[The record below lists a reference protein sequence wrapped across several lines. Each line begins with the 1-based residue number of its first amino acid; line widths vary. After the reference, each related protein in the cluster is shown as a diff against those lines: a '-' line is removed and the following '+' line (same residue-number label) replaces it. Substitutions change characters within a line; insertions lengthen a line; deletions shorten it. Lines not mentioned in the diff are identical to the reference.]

1 MNSFKRQYHIKI
13 LASALSIVLSL
24 SMLVMV
30 TFAWY
35 VMSTAPEVSGMQIK
49 IGSDTIRVAPDCI
62 DASGQHHYPGA
73 FQGVLETDATA
84 IPENFWGLIPVS
96 TADGKHWFSATYE
109 SLENG
114 GDRKTDEYLEDT
126 TLSSANL
133 TARPESGGNYLYLDF
148 WVVAP
153 KDYDLRVSTATQ
165 GSGQSGSYV
174 KVFPQVTQDAAGK
187 YSLDE
192 TQRQAESSLRIGFL
206 VNEDTV
212 SGESYK
218 KSTSYDSAYKILK
231 GECQK
236 PGEVLPTSRT
246 SFTIYEPNCDWHADT
261 QFSGQYKETQ
271 PLALVEGKPQPV
283 KLETYDGTKLA
294 AQTSA
299 TWTLSDDETQ
309 TKLAQALQTALLEA
323 KTTNR
328 SVTDAQS
335 AGEYLLNQFLKGQL
349 SGYITSGQ
357 FIENTGTLK
366 DGTSL
371 TDMTD
376 MDKAGATTDAVI
388 VSLKKNVPQRI
399 RMFVWLEGQDIDC
412 TNEAALK
419 TLLLNLE
426 LAGET
431 KQ

>member
-13 LASALSIVLSL
+13 LASALLIVLSL

-62 DASGQHHYPGA
+62 DASGQHYPGA
-73 FQGVLETDATA
+73 FQGVLETDTNA

-114 GDRKTDEYLEDT
+114 GDQKEEYLEDT

-133 TARPESGGNYLYLDF
+133 TARPKSGGNYLYLDF

-153 KDYDLRVSTATQ
+153 KDYDLRVSTATR

-174 KVFPQVTQDAAGK
+174 KVFPQVKMDAVAGN

-206 VNEDTV
+206 LNEDVV

-218 KSTSYDSAYKILK
+218 KSTNYDSAYKILK
-231 GECQK
+231 GEYQK
-236 PGEVLPTSRT
+236 PGEALPTSQT

-261 QFSGQYKETQ
+261 QFSGQYKETT
-271 PLALVEGKPQPV
+271 PLALVDGKPQPV

-299 TWTLSDDETQ
+299 TWTLADDGKQ
-309 TKLAQALQTALLEA
+309 TKLSQALQRAMLEA
-323 KTTNR
+323 KVTER
-328 SVTDAQS
+328 GVTDAQS
-335 AGEYLLNQFLKGQL
+335 TGEYLLNQYLKGQL

-357 FIENTGTLK
+357 FVKSTRDLQNGVRLDKENIEK
-366 DGTSL
+366 S
-371 TDMTD
+371 
-376 MDKAGATTDAVI
+376 GAADDAVI

>member
-13 LASALSIVLSL
+13 LASALLIVLSL

-49 IGSDTIRVAPDCI
+49 IGSDTIRVAPDCK
-62 DASGQHHYPGA
+62 DESGQHYPGA
-73 FQGVLETDATA
+73 FQGVLETDTKA

-133 TARPESGGNYLYLDF
+133 TARPKSGGNYLYLDF

-174 KVFPQVTQDAAGK
+174 KVFPQVKMDAAGK

-206 VNEDTV
+206 VNEDKV
-212 SGESYK
+212 SGESYEN
-218 KSTSYDSAYKILK
+218 STNYDSAYKILK
-231 GECQK
+231 GVYQEQGK
-236 PGEVLPTSRT
+236 ELPTSQT
-246 SFTIYEPNCDWHADT
+246 SFTIYEPNCDWHADIEIN
-261 QFSGQYKETQ
+261 GQYKQTS
-271 PLALVEGKPQPV
+271 PLAWKDGKVKPV
-283 KLETYDGTKLA
+283 TLESVQTKLA

-299 TWTLSDDETQ
+299 TWTQADNGKQ

-323 KTTNR
+323 QTTNR
-328 SVTDAQS
+328 SVTDGQS
-335 AGEYLLNQFLKGQL
+335 AGEYLLNQYLKGQL

-366 DGTSL
+366 DE
-371 TDMTD
+371 TDINTI
-376 MDKAGATTDAVI
+376 KQSGATTDAVI

>member
-1 MNSFKRQYHIKI
+1 MNNFKRQYHIKI
-13 LASALSIVLSL
+13 LASALLIVLSL

-49 IGSDTIRVAPDCI
+49 IGSDTIRVAPDCK
-62 DASGQHHYPGA
+62 DESGQHYPGA
-73 FQGVLETDATA
+73 FQGVLETDTTA

-114 GDRKTDEYLEDT
+114 GDQKEEYLEDT

-133 TARPESGGNYLYLDF
+133 TTRPKSGGNYLYLDF

-153 KDYDLRVSTATQ
+153 KDYDLRVSTATK

-174 KVFPQVTQDAAGK
+174 KVFPQVKMDAAGH

-206 VNEDTV
+206 VNEDPV
-212 SGESYK
+212 SGYSYEN
-218 KSTSYDSAYKILK
+218 STNYDSAYKILK
-231 GECQK
+231 GVYQEQGK
-236 PGEVLPTSRT
+236 ELPTSQT

-261 QFSGQYKETQ
+261 ESNGHYNQTL
-271 PLALVEGKPQPV
+271 PLAWKGGKVQPV
-283 KLETYDGTKLA
+283 TLESVQTKLA

-299 TWTLSDDETQ
+299 TWTQADDGKQ

-323 KTTNR
+323 QTTDR

-335 AGEYLLNQFLKGQL
+335 AGEYLLNQHLKGQL

-357 FIENTGTLK
+357 FVKSTSDLRDGVRLDKENIEQ
-366 DGTSL
+366 S
-371 TDMTD
+371 
-376 MDKAGATTDAVI
+376 GATTDAVI

>member
-13 LASALSIVLSL
+13 LASALLIVLSL

-49 IGSDTIRVAPDCI
+49 IGSDTIRVAPDCQ
-62 DASGQHHYPGA
+62 DASGQHYPGA
-73 FQGVLETDATA
+73 FQGVLETDTKA

-109 SLENG
+109 SLEDG
-114 GDRKTDEYLEDT
+114 GDQIDDKYLEDT

-174 KVFPQVTQDAAGK
+174 KVFPQVKKDAAGN

-206 VNEDTV
+206 VNEDKV
-212 SGESYK
+212 SGESYEN
-218 KSTSYDSAYKILK
+218 STNYDSAYKILK
-231 GECQK
+231 GVYQEQGK
-236 PGEVLPTSRT
+236 ELPTSQT
-246 SFTIYEPNCDWHADT
+246 SFTIYEPNCDWHADIEIN
-261 QFSGQYKETQ
+261 GQYKQTS
-271 PLALVEGKPQPV
+271 PLAWKDGKVKPV
-283 KLETYDGTKLA
+283 TLESVQTKLA

-299 TWTLSDDETQ
+299 TWTQADNGTE
-309 TKLAQALQTALLEA
+309 TKLAQALQTAVLDA

-328 SVTDAQS
+328 SITNGQS
-335 AGEYLLNQFLKGQL
+335 AGEYLLNQYLKGQL

-357 FIENTGTLK
+357 LIENTGTLK
-366 DGTSL
+366 DE
-371 TDMTD
+371 TDINTI
-376 MDKAGATTDAVI
+376 KQSGATTDAVI

>member
-13 LASALSIVLSL
+13 LASALLIVLSL

-62 DASGQHHYPGA
+62 DASGQHYPGA
-73 FQGVLETDATA
+73 FQGVLETDTNA

-114 GDRKTDEYLEDT
+114 GDQKEEYLEDT

-133 TARPESGGNYLYLDF
+133 TARPKSGGNYLYLDF

-174 KVFPQVTQDAAGK
+174 KVFPQVKKDDAGN

-206 VNEDTV
+206 VNEDKV
-212 SGESYK
+212 SGESYEN
-218 KSTSYDSAYKILK
+218 STNYYSAYKILK
-231 GECQK
+231 GVYQEQGK
-236 PGEVLPTSRT
+236 ELPTSQT
-246 SFTIYEPNCDWHADT
+246 SFTIYEPNCDWHADIEIN
-261 QFSGQYKETQ
+261 GQYKQTS
-271 PLALVEGKPQPV
+271 PLAWKDGKVKPV
-283 KLETYDGTKLA
+283 TLESVQTKLA

-299 TWTLSDDETQ
+299 TWTQADNGTE
-309 TKLAQALQTALLEA
+309 TKLAQALQTAVLDA

-328 SVTDAQS
+328 SITNGQS
-335 AGEYLLNQFLKGQL
+335 AGEYLLNQYLKGQL

-366 DGTSL
+366 DE
-371 TDMTD
+371 TDINTI
-376 MDKAGATTDAVI
+376 KQSGATTDAVI

>member
-13 LASALSIVLSL
+13 LASALLIVLSL

-35 VMSTAPEVSGMQIK
+35 VMSTAPEVSGMQIQ

-62 DASGQHHYPGA
+62 DASGQHYPGA
-73 FQGVLETDATA
+73 FQGVLETDTTA

-114 GDRKTDEYLEDT
+114 GDQKEEYLEDT

-133 TARPESGGNYLYLDF
+133 TARPKSGGNYLYLDF

-174 KVFPQVTQDAAGK
+174 KVFPQVKKDAAGN

-206 VNEDTV
+206 VNEDVV

-218 KSTSYDSAYKILK
+218 NSTNHDSAYKILK
-231 GECQK
+231 GVYQEQGK
-236 PGEVLPTSRT
+236 ELPTSKT

-261 QFSGQYKETQ
+261 KFSGQYKETQ
-271 PLALVEGKPQPV
+271 PLALVNGKPQQV

-299 TWTLSDDETQ
+299 TWTRTDDGKQ
-309 TKLAQALQTALLEA
+309 TKLAQALQTAMLEA
-323 KTTNR
+323 KVTKR
-328 SVTDAQS
+328 GVTDAQS
-335 AGEYLLNQFLKGQL
+335 AGEYLLNQHLKGQL

-357 FIENTGTLK
+357 FVKNTSDLQDGVRLDLDKENVEKT
-366 DGTSL
+366 
-371 TDMTD
+371 
-376 MDKAGATTDAVI
+376 GATTDAVI

>member
-13 LASALSIVLSL
+13 LASALLIVLSL

-49 IGSDTIRVAPDCI
+49 IGSDTIRVAPDCQ
-62 DASGQHHYPGA
+62 DASGQHYPGA
-73 FQGVLETDATA
+73 FQGVLETDTKA

-109 SLENG
+109 SLEDG
-114 GDRKTDEYLEDT
+114 GDQIDDKYLEDT

-174 KVFPQVTQDAAGK
+174 KVFPQVKKDAAGN

-206 VNEDTV
+206 VNEDKV
-212 SGESYK
+212 SGESYEN
-218 KSTSYDSAYKILK
+218 STNYDSAYKILK
-231 GECQK
+231 GVYQEQGK
-236 PGEVLPTSRT
+236 ELPTSQT
-246 SFTIYEPNCDWHADT
+246 SFTIYEPNCDWHADIEIN
-261 QFSGQYKETQ
+261 GQYKQTS
-271 PLALVEGKPQPV
+271 PLAWKDGKVKPV
-283 KLETYDGTKLA
+283 TLESVQTKLA

-299 TWTLSDDETQ
+299 TWTQADNGTE
-309 TKLAQALQTALLEA
+309 TKLAQALQTAVLDA

-328 SVTDAQS
+328 SITNGQS
-335 AGEYLLNQFLKGQL
+335 AGEYLLNQYLKGQL

-366 DGTSL
+366 DE
-371 TDMTD
+371 TDINTI
-376 MDKAGATTDAVI
+376 KQSGATTDAVI

>member
-13 LASALSIVLSL
+13 LASALLIVLSL

-49 IGSDTIRVAPDCI
+49 IGSDTIRVAPDCK
-62 DASGQHHYPGA
+62 DESGQYHYPGA
-73 FQGVLETDATA
+73 FQGVLETDTTA
-84 IPENFWGLIPVS
+84 IPEAFWGLIPVS

-114 GDRKTDEYLEDT
+114 GDQKEEYLEDT

-133 TARPESGGNYLYLDF
+133 TARPKSGGNYLYLDF

-174 KVFPQVTQDAAGK
+174 KVFPQVKMDAAGH

-206 VNEDTV
+206 VNEDPAEV
-212 SGESYK
+212 DRYK
-218 KSTSYDSAYKILK
+218 NSKTYDTAYKILK
-231 GECQK
+231 GVYQEQGK
-236 PGEVLPTSRT
+236 ELPTSQT

-261 QFSGQYKETQ
+261 ESNGHYNQTL
-271 PLALVEGKPQPV
+271 PLAWKDGKVQPV
-283 KLETYDGTKLA
+283 TLESIQTKLA

-299 TWTLSDDETQ
+299 TWTRTDDGTQ
-309 TKLAQALQTALLEA
+309 TKLSQALQTALLEA
-323 KTTNR
+323 QTTDR

-335 AGEYLLNQFLKGQL
+335 AGEYLLNQHLKGQL

-357 FIENTGTLK
+357 FVKSTSDLRDGVRLDKENIEQ
-366 DGTSL
+366 S
-371 TDMTD
+371 
-376 MDKAGATTDAVI
+376 GATTDAVI

>member
-13 LASALSIVLSL
+13 LASALLIVLSL

-49 IGSDTIRVAPDCI
+49 IGSDTIRVAPDCQ
-62 DASGQHHYPGA
+62 DASGQHYPGA
-73 FQGVLETDATA
+73 FQGVLETDTNA

-114 GDRKTDEYLEDT
+114 GDQKEEYLEDT

-133 TARPESGGNYLYLDF
+133 TARPKSGGNYLYLDF

-174 KVFPQVTQDAAGK
+174 KVFPQVKMDDAGN

-206 VNEDTV
+206 VNEDMV

-218 KSTSYDSAYKILK
+218 NSTNHDSAYKILK
-231 GECQK
+231 GEYQK
-236 PGEVLPTSRT
+236 PGEALPTSQT

-261 QFSGQYKETQ
+261 ESNGHYNQTL
-271 PLALVEGKPQPV
+271 PLAWKDGKVQPV
-283 KLETYDGTKLA
+283 TLESVQTKLA

-299 TWTLSDDETQ
+299 TWTRTDDGKQ
-309 TKLAQALQTALLEA
+309 TKLAQALQTAMLEA
-323 KTTNR
+323 KTTDR

-335 AGEYLLNQFLKGQL
+335 ADEYLLNQHLKGQL

>member
-13 LASALSIVLSL
+13 LASALLIVLSL

-73 FQGVLETDATA
+73 FQGVLETDTKA

-114 GDRKTDEYLEDT
+114 GDQKEEYLEDT

-133 TARPESGGNYLYLDF
+133 TARPKSGGNYLYLDF

-174 KVFPQVTQDAAGK
+174 KVFPQVKMDAARN

-206 VNEDTV
+206 VNEDAV

-218 KSTSYDSAYKILK
+218 KSTNYDSAYKILK
-231 GECQK
+231 GEYQK
-236 PGEVLPTSRT
+236 PGEALPTSQT

-261 QFSGQYKETQ
+261 KFSGLYKETQ
-271 PLALVEGKPQPV
+271 PLALVGGKPQPV

-294 AQTSA
+294 AHTSA
-299 TWTLSDDETQ
+299 TWTRTDDGTQ
-309 TKLAQALQTALLEA
+309 TKLAQALQTAMLEA
-323 KTTNR
+323 KVTDR
-328 SVTDAQS
+328 GVTDAQS
-335 AGEYLLNQFLKGQL
+335 TGEYLLNQYLKGQL

-357 FIENTGTLK
+357 FVKSTRDLQDGVRLDKENIEK
-366 DGTSL
+366 Y
-371 TDMTD
+371 
-376 MDKAGATTDAVI
+376 GAADDAVI

>member
-13 LASALSIVLSL
+13 LASALLIVLSL

-49 IGSDTIRVAPDCI
+49 IGSDTIRVAPDCQ
-62 DASGQHHYPGA
+62 DASGQHYPGA
-73 FQGVLETDATA
+73 FQGVLETDTTA

-109 SLENG
+109 SLEDG
-114 GDRKTDEYLEDT
+114 GDQIDDKYLEDT

-133 TARPESGGNYLYLDF
+133 TARPKSGGNYLYLDF

-174 KVFPQVTQDAAGK
+174 KVFPQVKMDDAGN

-206 VNEDTV
+206 VNEDPV

-218 KSTSYDSAYKILK
+218 NSTNYDSAYKILK
-231 GECQK
+231 GEYQK
-236 PGEVLPTSRT
+236 PGEALPTSQT

-261 QFSGQYKETQ
+261 KFSGQYKETQ
-271 PLALVEGKPQPV
+271 PLALVNGKPQPV
-283 KLETYDGTKLA
+283 TLETYNGTKLA

-299 TWTLSDDETQ
+299 TWTQADDGKQ
-309 TKLAQALQTALLEA
+309 TKLAQALQTAMLEA
-323 KTTNR
+323 KATERSITNG
-328 SVTDAQS
+328 QS
-335 AGEYLLNQFLKGQL
+335 AGEYLLNQHLKGQL

-357 FIENTGTLK
+357 FIEKTGTLK
-366 DGTSL
+366 DE
-371 TDMTD
+371 TDINTI
-376 MDKAGATTDAVI
+376 KQSGATTDAVI

>member
-13 LASALSIVLSL
+13 LASALLIVLSL

-49 IGSDTIRVAPDCI
+49 IGSDTIRVAPDCK
-62 DASGQHHYPGA
+62 DESGQHYPGA
-73 FQGVLETDATA
+73 FQGVLETDAKA

-114 GDRKTDEYLEDT
+114 GDQKEEYLEDT

-133 TARPESGGNYLYLDF
+133 TARPKSGGNYLYLDF

-174 KVFPQVTQDAAGK
+174 KAFPQVKMDAAGK

-206 VNEDTV
+206 VNEDAV

-218 KSTSYDSAYKILK
+218 NRTNYDSAYKILK
-231 GECQK
+231 GEYQK
-236 PGEVLPTSRT
+236 PGEALPTSQT

-271 PLALVEGKPQPV
+271 PLALVNGKPQPV
-283 KLETYDGTKLA
+283 TLETYNGTKLA

-299 TWTLSDDETQ
+299 TWTRTDDGTQ
-309 TKLAQALQTALLEA
+309 TKLAQALQTAMLEA
-323 KTTNR
+323 QTTER
-328 SVTDAQS
+328 SVTNGQS
-335 AGEYLLNQFLKGQL
+335 AGEYLLNQHLKSQL

>member
-13 LASALSIVLSL
+13 LASALLIVLSL

-49 IGSDTIRVAPDCI
+49 IGSDTIRVAPDCK
-62 DASGQHHYPGA
+62 DESGQHHYPGA
-73 FQGVLETDATA
+73 FQGVLETDTKA

-114 GDRKTDEYLEDT
+114 GDQKEEYLEDT

-133 TARPESGGNYLYLDF
+133 TARPKSGGNYLYLDF

-153 KDYDLRVSTATQ
+153 KDYDLRVSTATR

-174 KVFPQVTQDAAGK
+174 KVFPQVKMDAARN

-206 VNEDTV
+206 VNEDMV
-212 SGESYK
+212 SGESYEN
-218 KSTSYDSAYKILK
+218 STNYDSAYKILK
-231 GECQK
+231 GEYQK
-236 PGEVLPTSRT
+236 PGEALPTSQT

-261 QFSGQYKETQ
+261 KFSGQYKETQ
-271 PLALVEGKPQPV
+271 PLALVNGKPQQV

-299 TWTLSDDETQ
+299 TWTRTDDGTQ
-309 TKLAQALQTALLEA
+309 TKLSQALQTAMLEA
-323 KTTNR
+323 KVTKR
-328 SVTDAQS
+328 GVTDAQS
-335 AGEYLLNQFLKGQL
+335 AGEYLLNQHLKGQL

-357 FIENTGTLK
+357 FVKNTSDLQDEADINTIEK
-366 DGTSL
+366 F
-371 TDMTD
+371 
-376 MDKAGATTDAVI
+376 GAADDAVI

>member
-1 MNSFKRQYHIKI
+1 MNNFKRQYHIKI
-13 LASALSIVLSL
+13 LASALLIVLSL

-49 IGSDTIRVAPDCI
+49 IGSDTIRVAPDCK
-62 DASGQHHYPGA
+62 DESGHHYPGA
-73 FQGVLETDATA
+73 FQGVLETDTKA

-133 TARPESGGNYLYLDF
+133 TTRPKSGGNYLYLDF

-153 KDYDLRVSTATQ
+153 KDYDLRVSTATR

-174 KVFPQVTQDAAGK
+174 KVFPQVKMDVAGH

-206 VNEDTV
+206 VNEDVV

-218 KSTSYDSAYKILK
+218 NRTNYDSAYKILK
-231 GECQK
+231 GVYQEQGK
-236 PGEVLPTSRT
+236 ELPTSQT
-246 SFTIYEPNCDWHADT
+246 SFTIYEPNCDWHADK

-271 PLALVEGKPQPV
+271 PLALVGGKPQPV
-283 KLETYDGTKLA
+283 KLGTYDGTKLA

-299 TWTLSDDETQ
+299 TWTLADDGKQ

-323 KTTNR
+323 QTTNR
-328 SVTDAQS
+328 SVTNGQS
-335 AGEYLLNQFLKGQL
+335 AGEYLLNQYLKGQL

-357 FIENTGTLK
+357 FVKNTSDLQ

>member
-13 LASALSIVLSL
+13 LASALLIVLSL

-49 IGSDTIRVAPDCI
+49 IGSDTIRVAPDCK
-62 DASGQHHYPGA
+62 DESGQHYPGA
-73 FQGVLETDATA
+73 FQGVLDTDTNA

-114 GDRKTDEYLEDT
+114 GDQKEEYLEDT

-133 TARPESGGNYLYLDF
+133 TARPKSGGNYLYLDF

-153 KDYDLRVSTATQ
+153 KDYDLRVSTATR

-174 KVFPQVTQDAAGK
+174 KVFPQVKMDAAGH

-206 VNEDTV
+206 VNEDKV
-212 SGESYK
+212 SGESYEN
-218 KSTSYDSAYKILK
+218 STNYDSAYKILK
-231 GECQK
+231 GEYQK
-236 PGEVLPTSRT
+236 PGEALPTSQT

-271 PLALVEGKPQPV
+271 PLALVGGKPQPV

-299 TWTLSDDETQ
+299 TWTRTDDGTQ
-309 TKLAQALQTALLEA
+309 TKLAQALQRALLEA
-323 KTTNR
+323 QTTNR
-328 SVTDAQS
+328 SVTNGQS
-335 AGEYLLNQFLKGQL
+335 AGEYLLNQYLKGQL

-357 FIENTGTLK
+357 FVKSTSDLQDGVRLDKENIEK
-366 DGTSL
+366 Y
-371 TDMTD
+371 
-376 MDKAGATTDAVI
+376 GAADDAVI

>member
-13 LASALSIVLSL
+13 LASALLIVLSL

-35 VMSTAPEVSGMQIK
+35 VMSTAPEVSGMQIQ
-49 IGSDTIRVAPDCI
+49 IGSDTIRVAPDCQ

-73 FQGVLETDATA
+73 FQGVLETDTNA

-114 GDRKTDEYLEDT
+114 GDQKEEYLEDT

-174 KVFPQVTQDAAGK
+174 KVFPQVKMDDAGN

-218 KSTSYDSAYKILK
+218 NSNAYDTAYKILK
-231 GECQK
+231 GVYQEQGK
-236 PGEVLPTSRT
+236 ELPASQT

-261 QFSGQYKETQ
+261 ENNGQYKQTS
-271 PLALVEGKPQPV
+271 PLAWKDGKVQPV

-299 TWTLSDDETQ
+299 TWTRTDDGTQ
-309 TKLAQALQTALLEA
+309 TKLDQALQTAMLEA
-323 KTTNR
+323 KTTDR
-328 SVTDAQS
+328 SITNGQS
-335 AGEYLLNQFLKGQL
+335 AGEYLLNQHLKGQL

-357 FIENTGTLK
+357 FVKSTRDLQDGVRLDEENIEK
-366 DGTSL
+366 F
-371 TDMTD
+371 
-376 MDKAGATTDAVI
+376 GAADDAVI

-399 RMFVWLEGQDIDC
+399 RMFVWLEGRDIDC

>member
-13 LASALSIVLSL
+13 LASALLIVLSL

-49 IGSDTIRVAPDCI
+49 IGSDTIRVAPDCK
-62 DASGQHHYPGA
+62 DASGQHYPGA
-73 FQGVLETDATA
+73 FQGVLETDTKA

-114 GDRKTDEYLEDT
+114 GDQKTDEYLEDT

-174 KVFPQVTQDAAGK
+174 KVFPQVKKDTAGN

-206 VNEDTV
+206 VNEDPV

-218 KSTSYDSAYKILK
+218 NSTNYDSAYKILK
-231 GECQK
+231 GEYQK
-236 PGEVLPTSRT
+236 PRETLPTSQT
-246 SFTIYEPNCDWHADT
+246 SFTIYEPNCDWHAD
-261 QFSGQYKETQ
+261 KESNGHYNQTL
-271 PLALVEGKPQPV
+271 PLARKDGKVQPV
-283 KLETYDGTKLA
+283 TLESVQTKLA

-299 TWTLSDDETQ
+299 TWTLSDDGIQT
-309 TKLAQALQTALLEA
+309 TKLAQALQRALLEA
-323 KTTNR
+323 QTTNR
-328 SVTDAQS
+328 SVTNAQS
-335 AGEYLLNQFLKGQL
+335 AGEYLLNQYLKGQL

-357 FIENTGTLK
+357 FVKSTSNLQDGVILDENIEK
-366 DGTSL
+366 S
-371 TDMTD
+371 
-376 MDKAGATTDAVI
+376 GAADDAVI

>member
-13 LASALSIVLSL
+13 LASALLIVLSL

-49 IGSDTIRVAPDCI
+49 IGSDTIRVAPDCQ

-73 FQGVLETDATA
+73 FQGVLETDTTA

-133 TARPESGGNYLYLDF
+133 TARPKSGGNYLYLDF

-174 KVFPQVTQDAAGK
+174 KVFPQVKKDDAGN

-218 KSTSYDSAYKILK
+218 KSTNYDSAYKILK
-231 GECQK
+231 GVYQEQGK
-236 PGEVLPTSRT
+236 ELPTSQT

-261 QFSGQYKETQ
+261 KFSGQYKETQ
-271 PLALVEGKPQPV
+271 PLALVNGKPQQV

-299 TWTLSDDETQ
+299 TWTRTDDGTQ
-309 TKLAQALQTALLEA
+309 TKLSQALQTAMLEA
-323 KTTNR
+323 QTTNR
-328 SVTDAQS
+328 SVTDGQS
-335 AGEYLLNQFLKGQL
+335 AGEYLLNQYLKGQL

-357 FIENTGTLK
+357 FIEKTGTLK
-366 DGTSL
+366 DE
-371 TDMTD
+371 TDINTI
-376 MDKAGATTDAVI
+376 KQSGATTDAVI

>member
-13 LASALSIVLSL
+13 LASALLIVLSL

-49 IGSDTIRVAPDCI
+49 IGSDTIRVAPDCQ
-62 DASGQHHYPGA
+62 DESGQHHYPGA
-73 FQGVLETDATA
+73 FQGVLETDTNA

-114 GDRKTDEYLEDT
+114 GDQKTDEYMEDT

-133 TARPESGGNYLYLDF
+133 TARPKSGGNYLYLDF

-174 KVFPQVTQDAAGK
+174 KVFPQVKMDAARN

-206 VNEDTV
+206 VNEDVV

-218 KSTSYDSAYKILK
+218 NSRNHDSAYKILK
-231 GECQK
+231 GEYQK
-236 PGEVLPTSRT
+236 PGEALPISQTR
-246 SFTIYEPNCDWHADT
+246 FTIYEPNCDWHADT
-261 QFSGQYKETQ
+261 ESNGHYNQTL
-271 PLALVEGKPQPV
+271 PLAWKDEKVQPV
-283 KLETYDGTKLA
+283 TLESVQTKLA

-299 TWTLSDDETQ
+299 TWTLADDGKQ
-309 TKLAQALQTALLEA
+309 TKLSQALQRAMLEA
-323 KTTNR
+323 KVTER
-328 SVTDAQS
+328 GVTDAQS
-335 AGEYLLNQFLKGQL
+335 TGEYLLNQYLKGQL

-357 FIENTGTLK
+357 FVKSTRDLQDGVRLDKENIEK
-366 DGTSL
+366 F
-371 TDMTD
+371 
-376 MDKAGATTDAVI
+376 GAADDAVI

>member
-13 LASALSIVLSL
+13 LASALLIVLSL

-73 FQGVLETDATA
+73 FQGVLETDTKA
-84 IPENFWGLIPVS
+84 IPEDFWGLIPVS

-114 GDRKTDEYLEDT
+114 GDQKEEYLEDT

-133 TARPESGGNYLYLDF
+133 TARPKSGGNYLYLDF

-153 KDYDLRVSTATQ
+153 KDYDLRVSTATR

-174 KVFPQVTQDAAGK
+174 KVFPQVKKDDAGN

-206 VNEDTV
+206 VNEDPV

-218 KSTSYDSAYKILK
+218 NSTNYDSAYKILK
-231 GECQK
+231 GEYQK
-236 PGEVLPTSRT
+236 PGEALPTSQT

-261 QFSGQYKETQ
+261 KFSGQYKETQ
-271 PLALVEGKPQPV
+271 PLALVNGKPQPV
-283 KLETYDGTKLA
+283 TLETYNGTKLA

-299 TWTLSDDETQ
+299 TWTRTDDGTQ
-309 TKLAQALQTALLEA
+309 TKLAQALQTAMLEA
-323 KTTNR
+323 KVTER
-328 SVTDAQS
+328 GVTDAQS
-335 AGEYLLNQFLKGQL
+335 TGEYLLNQHLKGQL

-357 FIENTGTLK
+357 FVKSKSDLQ
-366 DGTSL
+366 DGTRL
-371 TDMTD
+371 
-376 MDKAGATTDAVI
+376 DKENIEKSGSADDAVI

>member
-13 LASALSIVLSL
+13 LASALLIVLSL

-49 IGSDTIRVAPDCI
+49 IGSDTIRVAPDCK
-62 DASGQHHYPGA
+62 DVSGQHYPGA
-73 FQGVLETDATA
+73 FQGVLETDTKA

-114 GDRKTDEYLEDT
+114 GDQKEEYLEDT

-133 TARPESGGNYLYLDF
+133 TARPKSGGNYLYLDF

-174 KVFPQVTQDAAGK
+174 KVFPQVKMDAAGN

-206 VNEDTV
+206 VNEDAV
-212 SGESYK
+212 SGESYEN
-218 KSTSYDSAYKILK
+218 STNYDSAYKILK
-231 GECQK
+231 GEYQK
-236 PGEVLPTSRT
+236 PGEALPTSQT

-271 PLALVEGKPQPV
+271 PLALVGGKPQPV
-283 KLETYDGTKLA
+283 KLETYNGTKLA

-299 TWTLSDDETQ
+299 TWTRTDDGTQ
-309 TKLAQALQTALLEA
+309 TKLAQALQRALLEA
-323 KTTNR
+323 QTTDR
-328 SVTDAQS
+328 SVTNGRS
-335 AGEYLLNQFLKGQL
+335 AEEYLLNQYLKGQL

-357 FIENTGTLK
+357 FVKSTRDLQDGVRLDKENIEK
-366 DGTSL
+366 F
-371 TDMTD
+371 
-376 MDKAGATTDAVI
+376 GAADDAVI

>member
-13 LASALSIVLSL
+13 LASALLIVLSL

-49 IGSDTIRVAPDCI
+49 IGSDTIRVAPDCK
-62 DASGQHHYPGA
+62 DESGRHYPGA
-73 FQGVLETDATA
+73 FQGVLETDTKA
-84 IPENFWGLIPVS
+84 IPEDFWGLIPVS

-114 GDRKTDEYLEDT
+114 GDQKEEYLEDT

-174 KVFPQVTQDAAGK
+174 KVFPQVKKDAAGN

-206 VNEDTV
+206 VNEDAV

-218 KSTSYDSAYKILK
+218 NSTNYDSAYKILK
-231 GECQK
+231 GEYQK
-236 PGEVLPTSRT
+236 PGEALPTSQT

-261 QFSGQYKETQ
+261 ESNGHYNQTL
-271 PLALVEGKPQPV
+271 PLAWKGGKVQPV
-283 KLETYDGTKLA
+283 TLESVQTKLA

-299 TWTLSDDETQ
+299 TWTRTDDGKQ
-309 TKLAQALQTALLEA
+309 TKLAQALQTAMLEA
-323 KTTNR
+323 KVTKR
-328 SVTDAQS
+328 GVTDAQS
-335 AGEYLLNQFLKGQL
+335 AGEYLLNQHLKGQL

-357 FIENTGTLK
+357 FVKSTRDLQDGVRLDKENIEK
-366 DGTSL
+366 Y
-371 TDMTD
+371 
-376 MDKAGATTDAVI
+376 GAADDAVI

>member
-13 LASALSIVLSL
+13 LASALLIVLSL

-49 IGSDTIRVAPDCI
+49 IGSDTIRVAPDCK
-62 DASGQHHYPGA
+62 DESGQHYPGA

-109 SLENG
+109 SLEDG
-114 GDRKTDEYLEDT
+114 GDQIDDKYLEDT

-133 TARPESGGNYLYLDF
+133 TARPKSGGNYLYLDF

-174 KVFPQVTQDAAGK
+174 KVFPQVKMDDAGN

-206 VNEDTV
+206 VNEDRV
-212 SGESYK
+212 SGDSYK
-218 KSTSYDSAYKILK
+218 NSTNYDSAYKILK
-231 GECQK
+231 GEYQK
-236 PGEVLPTSRT
+236 PGEALPTSQT

-261 QFSGQYKETQ
+261 ESNGHYNQTL
-271 PLALVEGKPQPV
+271 PLAWKDGKVKPV
-283 KLETYDGTKLA
+283 TLESVQTKLA

-299 TWTLSDDETQ
+299 TWTRTDDGTQ
-309 TKLAQALQTALLEA
+309 TKLDQALQTAMLEA
-323 KTTNR
+323 KATERSITNG
-328 SVTDAQS
+328 QS
-335 AGEYLLNQFLKGQL
+335 AGEYLLKQHLKGQL

-357 FIENTGTLK
+357 FIEKTGTLK
-366 DGTSL
+366 DE
-371 TDMTD
+371 TDINTI
-376 MDKAGATTDAVI
+376 KQSGATTDAVI

>member
-1 MNSFKRQYHIKI
+1 MNNFKRQYHIKI
-13 LASALSIVLSL
+13 LASALLIVLSL

-62 DASGQHHYPGA
+62 YASGQHYPGA
-73 FQGVLETDATA
+73 FQGVLETDTTA

-133 TARPESGGNYLYLDF
+133 TARPKSGGNYLYLDF

-153 KDYDLRVSTATQ
+153 KDYDLRVSTATR

-174 KVFPQVTQDAAGK
+174 KVFPQVKMDAAGH

-206 VNEDTV
+206 VNEDMV

-218 KSTSYDSAYKILK
+218 NSDTYDTAYKLLK
-231 GECQK
+231 GVYQNQ
-236 PGEVLPTSRT
+236 GEALPTSQT

-261 QFSGQYKETQ
+261 KFSGLYKETK
-271 PLALVEGKPQPV
+271 PLALVDGKPQPV

-299 TWTLSDDETQ
+299 TWTQADDGTQ
-309 TKLAQALQTALLEA
+309 TKLAQALQTALLKD
-323 KTTNR
+323 KTTDR

-335 AGEYLLNQFLKGQL
+335 AGEYLLNQYLKGQL

-366 DGTSL
+366 DE
-371 TDMTD
+371 TDINTI
-376 MDKAGATTDAVI
+376 KQSGATTDAVI

-399 RMFVWLEGQDIDC
+399 RMFVWLEGRDIDC

>member
-13 LASALSIVLSL
+13 LASALLIVLSL

-35 VMSTAPEVSGMQIK
+35 VMSTAPEVSGMQIQ
-49 IGSDTIRVAPDCI
+49 IGSDTIRVAPDCK
-62 DASGQHHYPGA
+62 DESGQHYPGA
-73 FQGVLETDATA
+73 FQGVLETDTNA

-114 GDRKTDEYLEDT
+114 GDQKEEYLEDT

-133 TARPESGGNYLYLDF
+133 TARPKSGGNYLYLDF

-153 KDYDLRVSTATQ
+153 KDYDLRVSTATR

-174 KVFPQVTQDAAGK
+174 KVFPQVKMDAARN

-218 KSTSYDSAYKILK
+218 KSTNYDSAYKILK
-231 GECQK
+231 GEYQK
-236 PGEVLPTSRT
+236 PGEALPTSQT

-261 QFSGQYKETQ
+261 ESNGHYNQTL
-271 PLALVEGKPQPV
+271 PLAWKDGKVKPV
-283 KLETYDGTKLA
+283 TLESVQTKLA

-299 TWTLSDDETQ
+299 TWTRTDDGTQ
-309 TKLAQALQTALLEA
+309 TKLAQALQTAMLEA
-323 KTTNR
+323 KVTDR
-328 SVTDAQS
+328 GVTDAQS
-335 AGEYLLNQFLKGQL
+335 TGEYLLNQHLKGQL

-357 FIENTGTLK
+357 FVKSKSDLQ
-366 DGTSL
+366 DGTRL
-371 TDMTD
+371 
-376 MDKAGATTDAVI
+376 DKENIEKSGAADDAVI

>member
-13 LASALSIVLSL
+13 LASALLIVLSL

-73 FQGVLETDATA
+73 FQGVLETDTKA
-84 IPENFWGLIPVS
+84 IPEDFWGLIPVS

-114 GDRKTDEYLEDT
+114 GDQKEEYLEDT

-133 TARPESGGNYLYLDF
+133 TARPKSGGNYLYLDF

-153 KDYDLRVSTATQ
+153 KDYDLRVSTAIQ

-174 KVFPQVTQDAAGK
+174 KVFPQVKMDAAG

-206 VNEDTV
+206 VNEDVV

-218 KSTSYDSAYKILK
+218 ISTNHDSAYKILK
-231 GECQK
+231 GEYQK
-236 PGEVLPTSRT
+236 PGEALPTSQT
-246 SFTIYEPNCDWHADT
+246 SFTIYEPNCDWHADIEIN
-261 QFSGQYKETQ
+261 GQYKQTS
-271 PLALVEGKPQPV
+271 PLAWKDGKVKPV
-283 KLETYDGTKLA
+283 TLESVQTKLA

-299 TWTLSDDETQ
+299 TWTQADNGTE

-323 KTTNR
+323 QTTNR
-328 SVTDAQS
+328 SVTNAQS
-335 AGEYLLNQFLKGQL
+335 AGEYLLNQYLKGQL

-357 FIENTGTLK
+357 FVKSTSDLRDGVRLDKENIEK
-366 DGTSL
+366 F
-371 TDMTD
+371 
-376 MDKAGATTDAVI
+376 GAADDAVI

-399 RMFVWLEGQDIDC
+399 RMFVWLEGRDIDC

>member
-13 LASALSIVLSL
+13 LASALLIVLSL

-62 DASGQHHYPGA
+62 DESGQHYPGA
-73 FQGVLETDATA
+73 FQGVLETDTNA

-114 GDRKTDEYLEDT
+114 GDQKEEYLEDT

-133 TARPESGGNYLYLDF
+133 TARPKSGGNYLYLDF

-174 KVFPQVTQDAAGK
+174 KVFPQVKMDDAGN

-206 VNEDTV
+206 VNEDPAEV
-212 SGESYK
+212 DSYK
-218 KSTSYDSAYKILK
+218 NSDTYDTAYKILK
-231 GECQK
+231 GVYQEQGK
-236 PGEVLPTSRT
+236 ELPTSQT

-261 QFSGQYKETQ
+261 ESNGHYNQTL
-271 PLALVEGKPQPV
+271 PLAWKDGKVKPV
-283 KLETYDGTKLA
+283 TLESVQTKLA

-299 TWTLSDDETQ
+299 TWTRTDDGTQ
-309 TKLAQALQTALLEA
+309 TKLDQALQTAMLEA
-323 KTTNR
+323 KTTDR
-328 SVTDAQS
+328 SITNGQS
-335 AGEYLLNQFLKGQL
+335 AGEYLLNQHLKGQL

-357 FIENTGTLK
+357 FVKNTSDLQDEADINTIEK
-366 DGTSL
+366 F
-371 TDMTD
+371 
-376 MDKAGATTDAVI
+376 GAADDAVI

>member
-13 LASALSIVLSL
+13 LASALLIVLSL

-62 DASGQHHYPGA
+62 DASGQHYPGA
-73 FQGVLETDATA
+73 FQGVLETDTTA

-114 GDRKTDEYLEDT
+114 GDQKTDEYMEDT

-133 TARPESGGNYLYLDF
+133 TARPKSGGNYLYLDF

-153 KDYDLRVSTATQ
+153 KDYDLRVSTATR

-174 KVFPQVTQDAAGK
+174 KVFPQVKKDAAEN

-206 VNEDTV
+206 VNEDPAEV
-212 SGESYK
+212 DRYK
-218 KSTSYDSAYKILK
+218 NSKTYDTAYKILK
-231 GECQK
+231 GVYQEQGK
-236 PGEVLPTSRT
+236 ELPTSQT
-246 SFTIYEPNCDWHADT
+246 SFTIYEPNCDWHADIEIN
-261 QFSGQYKETQ
+261 GQYKQTS
-271 PLALVEGKPQPV
+271 PLAWKDGKVKPV
-283 KLETYDGTKLA
+283 TLESVQTKLA

-299 TWTLSDDETQ
+299 TWTQADNGTE

-323 KTTNR
+323 QTTNR

-335 AGEYLLNQFLKGQL
+335 AGEYLLNQYLKGQL

-357 FIENTGTLK
+357 FVKSTSNLQDGVRLDKENIEK
-366 DGTSL
+366 F
-371 TDMTD
+371 
-376 MDKAGATTDAVI
+376 GAADDAVI

>member
-13 LASALSIVLSL
+13 LASALLIVLSL

-35 VMSTAPEVSGMQIK
+35 VMSTAPEVSGMRIK
-49 IGSDTIRVAPDCI
+49 IGSDTIRVAPDCK
-62 DASGQHHYPGA
+62 DESGQHYPGA
-73 FQGVLETDATA
+73 FQGVLETDTTA
-84 IPENFWGLIPVS
+84 IPEDFWGLIPVS

-114 GDRKTDEYLEDT
+114 GDQKEEYLEDT

-133 TARPESGGNYLYLDF
+133 TARPKSGGNYLYLDF

-153 KDYDLRVSTATQ
+153 KDYDLRVSTATK

-174 KVFPQVTQDAAGK
+174 KVFPQVKKDAAGH

-206 VNEDTV
+206 VNEDPV
-212 SGESYK
+212 SGYSYEN
-218 KSTSYDSAYKILK
+218 STNYDSAYKILK
-231 GECQK
+231 GVYQEQGK
-236 PGEVLPTSRT
+236 ELPTSQT

-261 QFSGQYKETQ
+261 ESNGHYNQTL
-271 PLALVEGKPQPV
+271 PLAWKGGKVQPV
-283 KLETYDGTKLA
+283 TLESVQTKLA

-299 TWTLSDDETQ
+299 TWTQADDGKQ

-323 KTTNR
+323 QTTDR

-335 AGEYLLNQFLKGQL
+335 AGEYLLNQHLKGQL

-357 FIENTGTLK
+357 FVKSTSDLRDGVRLDKENIEQ
-366 DGTSL
+366 S
-371 TDMTD
+371 
-376 MDKAGATTDAVI
+376 GATTDAVI

>member
-13 LASALSIVLSL
+13 LASALLIVLSL

-35 VMSTAPEVSGMQIK
+35 VMSTAPEVSGMQIQ
-49 IGSDTIRVAPDCI
+49 IGSDTIRVAPDCT
-62 DASGQHHYPGA
+62 DASGQHYPGA
-73 FQGVLETDATA
+73 FQGVLETDTNA

-114 GDRKTDEYLEDT
+114 GDQKEEYLEDT

-133 TARPESGGNYLYLDF
+133 TARPKSGGNYLYLDF

-174 KVFPQVTQDAAGK
+174 KVFPQVKKDAAGN

-206 VNEDTV
+206 VNEDAV

-218 KSTSYDSAYKILK
+218 KSTNYDSAYKILK
-231 GECQK
+231 GEYQK
-236 PGEVLPTSRT
+236 PGEALPTSQT

-261 QFSGQYKETQ
+261 KFSGLYKETQ
-271 PLALVEGKPQPV
+271 PLALVGGKPQPV
-283 KLETYDGTKLA
+283 TLESAGTKLA

-299 TWTLSDDETQ
+299 TWTLSDDGTQ
-309 TKLAQALQTALLEA
+309 TTKLAQALQTAMLEA
-323 KTTNR
+323 KVTKR
-328 SVTDAQS
+328 GVTDAQS
-335 AGEYLLNQFLKGQL
+335 AGEYLLNQYLKGQL

-357 FIENTGTLK
+357 FVKSTSNLQDGVRLDEENIEK
-366 DGTSL
+366 S
-371 TDMTD
+371 
-376 MDKAGATTDAVI
+376 GATTDAVI

>member
-13 LASALSIVLSL
+13 LASALLIVLSL

-49 IGSDTIRVAPDCI
+49 IGSDTIRVAPDCK
-62 DASGQHHYPGA
+62 DESGQHYPGA
-73 FQGVLETDATA
+73 FQGVLETGTKA
-84 IPENFWGLIPVS
+84 IPEDFWGLIPVS

-114 GDRKTDEYLEDT
+114 GDQKEEYLEDT

-133 TARPESGGNYLYLDF
+133 TARPKSGGNYLYLDF

-153 KDYDLRVSTATQ
+153 KDYDLRVSTATK

-174 KVFPQVTQDAAGK
+174 KVFPQVKKDDAGN

-206 VNEDTV
+206 VNEDVV

-218 KSTSYDSAYKILK
+218 NSTNHDSAYKILK
-231 GECQK
+231 GEYQK
-236 PGEVLPTSRT
+236 PGEALPTSQT

-261 QFSGQYKETQ
+261 QFSGKYKETT
-271 PLALVEGKPQPV
+271 PLALVDGKPQPV
-283 KLETYDGTKLA
+283 TLESVQTKLA

-299 TWTLSDDETQ
+299 TWTQADDGTQ

-323 KTTNR
+323 KTTDR
-328 SVTDAQS
+328 SVTNGQS
-335 AGEYLLNQFLKGQL
+335 AEEYLLNQYLKGQL

-357 FIENTGTLK
+357 FVKSTSDLQ
-366 DGTSL
+366 DGTSV

>member
-13 LASALSIVLSL
+13 LASALLIVLSL

-35 VMSTAPEVSGMQIK
+35 VMSTAPEVSGMQIQ
-49 IGSDTIRVAPDCI
+49 IGSDTIRVAPDCT
-62 DASGQHHYPGA
+62 DASGQHYPGA
-73 FQGVLETDATA
+73 FQGVLETDTKA

-114 GDRKTDEYLEDT
+114 GDQKEEYLEDT

-133 TARPESGGNYLYLDF
+133 TARPKSGGNYLYLDF

-153 KDYDLRVSTATQ
+153 KDYDLRVSTATR

-174 KVFPQVTQDAAGK
+174 KVFPQVKMDAAGK

-206 VNEDTV
+206 VNEDMV
-212 SGESYK
+212 SGDSYK
-218 KSTSYDSAYKILK
+218 KNSTNYDSAYKILK
-231 GECQK
+231 GVYQEQGK
-236 PGEVLPTSRT
+236 ELPTSKT

-261 QFSGQYKETQ
+261 KFSGLYKETQ
-271 PLALVEGKPQPV
+271 PLALVGGKPQPV
-283 KLETYDGTKLA
+283 KLESVQTKLA

-299 TWTLSDDETQ
+299 TWTRTDDGKQ
-309 TKLAQALQTALLEA
+309 TKLAQALQTAMLEA
-323 KTTNR
+323 KATER
-328 SVTDAQS
+328 SVTNGQS
-335 AGEYLLNQFLKGQL
+335 AGEYLLNQHLKGQL

-357 FIENTGTLK
+357 FVKNTSDLQDGVRLDLDKENVEK
-366 DGTSL
+366 S
-371 TDMTD
+371 
-376 MDKAGATTDAVI
+376 GATTDAVI

>member
-13 LASALSIVLSL
+13 LASALLIVLSL

-73 FQGVLETDATA
+73 FQGVLETDTTA

-114 GDRKTDEYLEDT
+114 GDQKEEYLEDT

-133 TARPESGGNYLYLDF
+133 TTRPKSGGNYLYLDF

-153 KDYDLRVSTATQ
+153 KDYDLRVSTATR

-174 KVFPQVTQDAAGK
+174 KVFPQVKMDVAGH

-206 VNEDTV
+206 VNEDVV

-218 KSTSYDSAYKILK
+218 NRTNYDSAYKILK
-231 GECQK
+231 GVYQEQGK
-236 PGEVLPTSRT
+236 ELPTSQT

-271 PLALVEGKPQPV
+271 PLALVAGKPQPV
-283 KLETYDGTKLA
+283 TLESVQTKLA

-299 TWTLSDDETQ
+299 TWTLADDGKQ
-309 TKLAQALQTALLEA
+309 TKLSQALQTAMLEA
-323 KTTNR
+323 KVTER
-328 SVTDAQS
+328 GVTDAQS
-335 AGEYLLNQFLKGQL
+335 TGEYLLNQYLKGQL

-399 RMFVWLEGQDIDC
+399 RMFVWLEGRDIDC

-426 LAGET
+426 LAGKT

>member
-13 LASALSIVLSL
+13 LASALLIVLSL

-49 IGSDTIRVAPDCI
+49 IGSDTIRVAPDCT
-62 DASGQHHYPGA
+62 DASGQHYPGA
-73 FQGVLETDATA
+73 FQGVLETNATA

-114 GDRKTDEYLEDT
+114 GDQKEEYLEDT

-133 TARPESGGNYLYLDF
+133 TARPKSGGNYLYLDF

-174 KVFPQVTQDAAGK
+174 KVFPQVKMDDAGN

-206 VNEDTV
+206 VNEDMV
-212 SGESYK
+212 SGDSYK
-218 KSTSYDSAYKILK
+218 KSTNYDSAYKILK
-231 GECQK
+231 GEYQK
-236 PGEVLPTSRT
+236 PGEALPTSQT

-271 PLALVEGKPQPV
+271 PLALVNGKPQQV

-294 AQTSA
+294 AQTAA
-299 TWTLSDDETQ
+299 TWTRTDDGKQ
-309 TKLAQALQTALLEA
+309 TKLAQALQRALLEA
-323 KTTNR
+323 QTTNR
-328 SVTDAQS
+328 SVADAQS
-335 AGEYLLNQFLKGQL
+335 AGEYLLNQYLKGQL

-357 FIENTGTLK
+357 FVKSTSNLQDGVRLDEENIEK
-366 DGTSL
+366 S
-371 TDMTD
+371 
-376 MDKAGATTDAVI
+376 GATTDAVI

-426 LAGET
+426 LAGKT

>member
-13 LASALSIVLSL
+13 LASALLIVLSL

-49 IGSDTIRVAPDCI
+49 IGSDTIRVAPDCQ
-62 DASGQHHYPGA
+62 DESGQHYPGA
-73 FQGVLETDATA
+73 FQGVLETDTNA

-114 GDRKTDEYLEDT
+114 GDQKEEYLEDT

-133 TARPESGGNYLYLDF
+133 TARPKSGGNYLYLDF

-153 KDYDLRVSTATQ
+153 KDYDLRVSTATR

-174 KVFPQVTQDAAGK
+174 KVFPQVKMDAAGN

-206 VNEDTV
+206 VNEDVV

-218 KSTSYDSAYKILK
+218 NSTNHDSAYKILK
-231 GECQK
+231 GVYQEQGK
-236 PGEVLPTSRT
+236 ELPTSKT

-261 QFSGQYKETQ
+261 ESNGHYNQTL
-271 PLALVEGKPQPV
+271 PLAWKDGKVKPV
-283 KLETYDGTKLA
+283 TLESVQTKLA

-299 TWTLSDDETQ
+299 TWTRTDDGTQ
-309 TKLAQALQTALLEA
+309 TKLAQALQTAMLEA
-323 KTTNR
+323 KATDR

-335 AGEYLLNQFLKGQL
+335 AGEYLLNQHLKGQL

>member
-13 LASALSIVLSL
+13 LASALLIVLSL

-35 VMSTAPEVSGMQIK
+35 VMSTAPEVSGMQIQ
-49 IGSDTIRVAPDCI
+49 IGSDTIRVAPDCT
-62 DASGQHHYPGA
+62 DASGQHYPGA
-73 FQGVLETDATA
+73 FQGVLETDTKA

-114 GDRKTDEYLEDT
+114 GDQKEEYLEDT

-133 TARPESGGNYLYLDF
+133 TARPKSGGNYLYLDF

-174 KVFPQVTQDAAGK
+174 KVFPQVKKNTAGN

-206 VNEDTV
+206 VNEDMV
-212 SGESYK
+212 SGDSYK
-218 KSTSYDSAYKILK
+218 KNSTNYDSAYKILK
-231 GECQK
+231 GVYQEQGK
-236 PGEVLPTSRT
+236 ELPTSKT

-261 QFSGQYKETQ
+261 KFSGLYKETQ
-271 PLALVEGKPQPV
+271 PLALVGGKPQPV
-283 KLETYDGTKLA
+283 KLESVQTKLA

-299 TWTLSDDETQ
+299 TWTRTDDGKQ
-309 TKLAQALQTALLEA
+309 TKLAQALQTAMLEA
-323 KTTNR
+323 KATER
-328 SVTDAQS
+328 SVTNGQS
-335 AGEYLLNQFLKGQL
+335 AEEYLLNQYLKGQL

-366 DGTSL
+366 DE
-371 TDMTD
+371 TDINTI
-376 MDKAGATTDAVI
+376 KQSGATTDAVI

>member
-1 MNSFKRQYHIKI
+1 MNNFKRQYHIKI
-13 LASALSIVLSL
+13 LASALLIVLSL

-73 FQGVLETDATA
+73 FQGVLETGTKA
-84 IPENFWGLIPVS
+84 IPEDFWGLIPVS

-133 TARPESGGNYLYLDF
+133 TTRPKSGGNYLYLDF

-174 KVFPQVTQDAAGK
+174 KVFPQVKKDAAGH

-206 VNEDTV
+206 VNEDKV
-212 SGESYK
+212 SGESYEN
-218 KSTSYDSAYKILK
+218 STNYDSAYKILK
-231 GECQK
+231 GVYQEQGK
-236 PGEVLPTSRT
+236 ELPTSQT
-246 SFTIYEPNCDWHADT
+246 SFTIYEPNCDWHADIEIN
-261 QFSGQYKETQ
+261 GQYKQTS
-271 PLALVEGKPQPV
+271 PLAWKDGKVQPV

-299 TWTLSDDETQ
+299 TWTLADDGKQ
-309 TKLAQALQTALLEA
+309 TKLSQALQRAMLEA
-323 KTTNR
+323 KVTER
-328 SVTDAQS
+328 GVTDAQS
-335 AGEYLLNQFLKGQL
+335 TGEYLLNQYLKGQL

-357 FIENTGTLK
+357 FVKSTRDLQDGVRLDKENIEK
-366 DGTSL
+366 F
-371 TDMTD
+371 
-376 MDKAGATTDAVI
+376 GATTDAVI

>member
-13 LASALSIVLSL
+13 LASALLIVLSL

-49 IGSDTIRVAPDCI
+49 IGSDTIRVAPDCK
-62 DASGQHHYPGA
+62 DDSGQHYPGA

-84 IPENFWGLIPVS
+84 IPEDFWGLIPVS

-114 GDRKTDEYLEDT
+114 GDQKAEYQVDT
-126 TLSSANL
+126 TLQSANQV
-133 TARPESGGNYLYLDF
+133 ARPESGGNYLYLDF

-153 KDYDLRVSTATQ
+153 KDYDLRVSTATR

-174 KVFPQVTQDAAGK
+174 KVFPQVKMDAGS

-206 VNEDTV
+206 VNEDPAEV
-212 SGESYK
+212 DSYK
-218 KSTSYDSAYKILK
+218 NRNTYDTAYKLLK
-231 GECQK
+231 GVYQEQGK
-236 PGEVLPTSRT
+236 ELPTSQT

-261 QFSGQYKETQ
+261 QFSGQYKQTS
-271 PLALVEGKPQPV
+271 PLAWKDGKVQPV
-283 KLETYDGTKLA
+283 TLESVQTKLA

-299 TWTLSDDETQ
+299 TWTQADNGTE

-357 FIENTGTLK
+357 FVKNTRDLQDGVRLDEENIEK
-366 DGTSL
+366 F
-371 TDMTD
+371 
-376 MDKAGATTDAVI
+376 GATDDAVI

-399 RMFVWLEGQDIDC
+399 RMFAWLEGQDIDC